1 MNETNPPPQTPL
13 ATPNSSPEYFTQDN
27 QSEFKSANTQ
37 RLKQFWESFQYYA
50 RQVWPWVQRLI
61 NFIVYEIIKVLKA
74 IVRIA
79 LTQIGLMKE

>member
-1 MNETNPPPQTPL
+1 MNDVDNVPPVPSGL
-13 ATPNSSPEYFTQDN
+13 PNNQEYFKTN
-27 QSEFKSANTQ
+27 QSEFNPASSQ
-37 RLKQFWESFQYYA
+37 RFKKYWENFQYRA

-79 LTQIGLMKE
+79 LSQIGLMKE